1 MRIVNMSISVERYAG
16 LMRGGSNGWLVLS
29 FIVPPELRLE
39 ELGDMEE
46 ERIRTRS
53 GSDYSSCDGDEVSGR
68 RYTTDETVL

>member
-39 ELGDMEE
+39 ELGDIG

-53 GSDYSSCDGDEVSGR
+53 GSDYSSCDGDEVSGW